1 MKTALTKKAAPT
13 PKKSTAKKA
22 APKKTATKK
31 KPSPKKKTATKK
43 TATKKKPSPLPVSTD
58 TTHAAR
64 RNAFKNSRALSSF
77 FMLIL
82 KKVSN
87 NFN

>member
-31 KPSPKKKTATKK
+31 KPSP
-43 TATKKKPSPLPVSTD
+43 LPVSTD
-58 TTHAAR
+58 TIHAAR

-77 FMLIL
+77 FMLSL